1 MWELRRLLR
10 PDQEAYQTMSTE
22 DKVRRT
28 KVKHLED
35 LEEDLK
41 EHGAR
46 VPKKVEVSLFRRCN
60 TENIFL
66 SIHKLVQ

>member
-28 KVKHLED
+28 KVKDLED
-35 LEEDLK
+35 LEEELK

-46 VPKKVEVSLFRRCN
+46 VPKKVDVSLSRRCTQKTFFFQFTN
-60 TENIFL
+60 
-66 SIHKLVQ
+66 